1 MKVAQIQKFGGPEV
15 IEIVDIEKPFD
26 SAQGRPT
33 PKGQVLVKVYAS
45 SVNPFDYKLRNG
57 AMKINFP
64 FTMGLDVAGV
74 VTEVGE
80 GVENVSVGNKV
91 YGSAASLAGAT
102 GGFAEFAVVPTGI
115 IAKIPNNIDFNQA
128 AAVVLTGCSA
138 VQALLEHLELKS
150 GQKVLIH
157 GGAGGIGTMAIQI
170 AKSLGAYVA
179 TTVTGDGIEYVKK
192 LGADEVI
199 DYQNQQ
205 FQEIIKEYDGVYDTV
220 GGEVFEKSFEV
231 LKKNGVL
238 VSMVAHDEKKL
249 AEKYGVKVISQF
261 TKVTTE
267 RLNILAQ
274 YIENGAIKV
283 HIDKIYPFDNI
294 REAFVEQEGGHVLGK
309 IVISINH

>member
-15 IEIVDIEKPFD
+15 IELVDIEKPKP
-26 SAQGRPT
+26 G
-33 PKGQVLVKVYAS
+33 KGQVLVKVYAS

-231 LKKNGVL
+231 LKKHGVL

-294 REAFVEQEGGHVLGK
+294 REAFVEQEGCHVLGK

>member
-15 IEIVDIEKPFD
+15 IELVDIEKPKP
-26 SAQGRPT
+26 G
-33 PKGQVLVKVYAS
+33 KGQVLVKVYAS

>member
-15 IEIVDIEKPFD
+15 IELVDIEKPKP
-26 SAQGRPT
+26 G
-33 PKGQVLVKVYAS
+33 KGQVLVKVYAAAI
-45 SVNPFDYKLRNG
+45 NPFDYKLRNG

-74 VTEVGE
+74 VAEIGE
-80 GVENVSVGNKV
+80 GVENFSVGNKV

-102 GGFAEFAVVPTGI
+102 GGFTEFAAVPVGI
-115 IAKIPNNIDFNQA
+115 IAKMPTTIDFNQA

-138 VQALLEHLELKS
+138 VQALLEHMELKS
-150 GQKVLIH
+150 GQRVLIH

-179 TTVTGDGIEYVKK
+179 TTATGDGIEYVKK

-199 DYQNQQ
+199 DYQSQK
-205 FQEIIKEYDGVYDTV
+205 FQEILKEYDGVYDTV

-249 AEKYGVKVISQF
+249 AEQYGVKVISQF

-267 RLNILAQ
+267 RLSTLAK
-274 YIENGAIKV
+274 YIESGAVKI
-283 HIDKIYPFDNI
+283 HIDKIYSFDNI
-294 REAFVEQEGGHVLGK
+294 REAFVEQEAGHVLGK

>member
-15 IEIVDIEKPFD
+15 IELVDIEKPKP
-26 SAQGRPT
+26 G
-33 PKGQVLVKVYAS
+33 KGQVLVKVYAS

-309 IVISINH
+309 IVISIN

>member
-15 IEIVDIEKPFD
+15 IELVDIEKPKP
-26 SAQGRPT
+26 G
-33 PKGQVLVKVYAS
+33 KGQVLVKVYAS

-238 VSMVAHDEKKL
+238 VSMVGHDEKKV